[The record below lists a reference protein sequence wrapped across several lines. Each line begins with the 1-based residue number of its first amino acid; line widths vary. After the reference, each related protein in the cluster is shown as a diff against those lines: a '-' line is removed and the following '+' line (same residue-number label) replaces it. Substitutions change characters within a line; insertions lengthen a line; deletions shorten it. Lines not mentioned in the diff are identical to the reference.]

1 MARGQNCACMTWNW
15 RPRTRPI
22 PRSRRQCSRNAA
34 FHQRRVP
41 LPTPSDQNHTVIR
54 GVQLNGLVEIA
65 FRALMRAE
73 CGIDHRLFGD
83 VVLRSELAQNVEKC
97 VLLPRL
103 REAHTASAHGVQ
115 HPCRE
120 HRRSCPRSRR
130 AMGRQG
136 AVADPAYD
144 IFPQA
149 RNGRE
154 VNQAMAVIGPDR
166 RSLLEN

>member
-1 MARGQNCACMTWNW
+1 MKRIKLQMSRGTF
-15 RPRTRPI
+15 PPVGLVVERTLHPVCT
-22 PRSRRQCSRNAA
+22 SNQA
-34 FHQRRVP
+34 
-41 LPTPSDQNHTVIR
+41 
-54 GVQLNGLVEIA
+54 GQLNGLVEIA
-65 FRALMRAE
+65 FRALMRAA

-83 VVLRSELAQNVEKC
+83 VVLRSELAENVEKC
-97 VLLPRL
+97 VILPRL

-120 HRRSCPRSRR
+120 HRRSRPRSRR

-136 AVADPAYD
+136 AGADPAYD
-144 IFPQA
+144 ICPQA